1 MNKLCTYAQ
10 IKLAFKYE
18 TYSDVINDLK
28 KRQCFS
34 KLRMSAHNLEIEPE
48 RFGNNRVPSSE
59 KSCKYCLSLGIQVL
73 GDEIHSVMI
82 CPQFQ
87 EDRKCLKN
95 KIGNV
100 YPNVNQ
106 LSVQNEFIWLLS
118 QEDKHCLN
126 LIASFLLKCFKLTS
140 ESCLQ

>member
-1 MNKLCTYAQ
+1 MKVWTMIPQ
-10 IKLAFKYE
+10 ILKHFLYLDA
-18 TYSDVINDLK
+18 INDFK

-34 KLRMSAHNLEIEPE
+34 KLRMSAHNLEIEAG
-48 RFGNNRVPSSE
+48 RFGKNRIPRSDRH
-59 KSCKYCLSLGIQVL
+59 CKYCLSFGIQVL
-73 GDEIHSVMI
+73 EDEVHFVMM

-87 EDRKCLKN
+87 EDRKFLET
-95 KIGNV
+95 KIANV

-106 LSVQNEFIWLLS
+106 LSVWNKFIWLFS

-126 LIASFLLKCFKLTS
+126 LVTTFLLKCSKLKS